1 MTVNKNIFDVIIIG
15 SGIAGISIAT
25 ELSKESSVCILE
37 KENITS
43 YHSTG
48 RSFAF
53 YIESYGNEIIRKL
66 TSSSKD
72 FFINNSNIDNQNS
85 ILRPRGVLHLA
96 SDKQSNDLL
105 ESYKEL
111 TKINKNLNL
120 LDSNETLKI
129 LPCLNEKYINS
140 SIHDY
145 EACDIDVNFLYN
157 IYLNEFKKN
166 KGSIKTNIKI
176 NNVLNKNNDWQIN
189 CQSDTFYC
197 KLVINA
203 AGAWCDEVANI
214 FNAKPINIV
223 PKKRT
228 VFCFKPLNIEVKN
241 NWPVAV
247 DVNENFY
254 FKLEN
259 QTLLGSP
266 ADETNTIP
274 HDAQA
279 DEIDIAVGADR
290 IEKATKFKFKSIIN
304 KWAGL
309 RCFVKDK
316 TPVIGYDTEVENF
329 FWIAGQGGYGIQTSP
344 ALSKIASNLI
354 LKKSNSIYEEKFKID
369 LDLLNIKRLK

>member
-129 LPCLNEKYINS
+129 LPYMRSENHVSCYS
-140 SIHDY
+140 
-145 EACDIDVNFLYN
+145 
-157 IYLNEFKKN
+157 
-166 KGSIKTNIKI
+166 
-176 NNVLNKNNDWQIN
+176 
-189 CQSDTFYC
+189 
-197 KLVINA
+197 
-203 AGAWCDEVANI
+203 
-214 FNAKPINIV
+214 
-223 PKKRT
+223 
-228 VFCFKPLNIEVKN
+228 KPLYL
-241 NWPVAV
+241 
-247 DVNENFY
+247 D
-254 FKLEN
+254 
-259 QTLLGSP
+259 
-266 ADETNTIP
+266 TI
-274 HDAQA
+274 
-279 DEIDIAVGADR
+279 
-290 IEKATKFKFKSIIN
+290 
-304 KWAGL
+304 
-309 RCFVKDK
+309 
-316 TPVIGYDTEVENF
+316 
-329 FWIAGQGGYGIQTSP
+329 
-344 ALSKIASNLI
+344 
-354 LKKSNSIYEEKFKID
+354 
-369 LDLLNIKRLK
+369 